1 MYLQVEFE
9 WDPSKN
15 RSNIVKHG
23 IDFETAKL
31 LFDDPHHLAFLDRVT
46 DGEERWL
53 AIGAIS
59 GIAVV
64 VVVHTYRLRHGEEI
78 IRMISARQ
86 ASKNERKLYA
96 ETIR

>member
-31 LFDDPHHLAFLDRVT
+31 LF
-46 DGEERWL
+46 
-53 AIGAIS
+53 
-59 GIAVV
+59 
-64 VVVHTYRLRHGEEI
+64 
-78 IRMISARQ
+78 
-86 ASKNERKLYA
+86 
-96 ETIR
+96 